1 TTELLGVARTRQIYE
16 EAIENLP
23 EKQARDMCLRYAA
36 VEKGLGEVDR
46 CRAIYEH
53 CSQMCDPSRD
63 PEFWKA
69 WKDFEVSYG
78 NEETFKDML
87 RVKRSV
93 QAQYSQ
99 VHQNVSELA
108 DTDAP
113 AAVLN
118 PLAAAEKE
126 LKEEEEAKRK
136 LEMREKALEEQLY
149 LKKKKELDDAEI
161 AQAEEEFKRVRNRTE
176 KQRELL
182 SHTEGSRAQG
192 TRINVC
198 TCAAKVTLT

>member
-1 TTELLGVARTRQIYE
+1 
-16 EAIENLP
+16 
-23 EKQARDMCLRYAA
+23 
-36 VEKGLGEVDR
+36 
-46 CRAIYEH
+46 
-53 CSQMCDPSRD
+53 
-63 PEFWKA
+63 
-69 WKDFEVSYG
+69 
-78 NEETFKDML
+78 ML

-182 SHTEGSRAQG
+182 SHTEVSRAQG